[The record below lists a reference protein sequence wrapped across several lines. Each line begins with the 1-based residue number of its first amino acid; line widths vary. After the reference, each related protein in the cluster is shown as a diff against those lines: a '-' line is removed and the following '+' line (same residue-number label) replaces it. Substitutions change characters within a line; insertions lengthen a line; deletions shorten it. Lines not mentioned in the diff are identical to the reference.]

1 MKSAQKNKL
10 ILVSLLLFTACQNT
24 APTSTPGPVQ
34 PIAQQQNTLT
44 ICLGDEPDSL
54 YRYQPMEKSAGLV
67 MQAIYDGPIDMVNGK
82 PVPVILDSLPSLED
96 GSTQFLPV
104 TVNPGDTVVDT
115 LGNITLLQKGVEVF
129 PSGCRESACAV
140 VYDGESPLEMDQLK
154 AIYRLK
160 NDITWSDGQP
170 ITTADLLFSFEV
182 ASDPVTPIDHFYT
195 DLTGSYTALDWLTI
209 EWKGLPGWII
219 DRFEHFFWSP
229 LPAHIYGIYSSE
241 QLLAQSDVNRQPL
254 GWGPYMISKWVLGE
268 SIELVRNPFY
278 YRASEGLPHFDKL
291 IFRITNPTG
300 DTNLANLKFDREPF
314 SHLDY
319 GIGEFEDE
327 IAQNGCDLTTT
338 TADMRD
344 QMTVFNYLLN
354 YYQDPAIQV
363 VRSEETETQFLLFNL
378 DTDRGVAPQQSLAVR
393 KAVSQCIDH
402 GRLVQALSNNLFG
415 VPQLIDIGLPDQ
427 LESTLDF
434 LNYASEPAKEDLEA
448 AGWVDHDSNHRTPR
462 ISLGI
467 EGISD
472 GREMVM
478 NLLIEQGNE
487 TENAATLLQPMLE
500 DCGIGINAIIQPKE
514 VIWNPEEENSLFY
527 DEFDIAFLAWSTPIQ
542 DPCLLFAGDQIPD
555 LSKNKFGSNFSRFN
569 NTRVNEICAEFTY
582 QMPTSKL
589 RQLMAE
595 LQEIINVE
603 LPIVPL
609 YSFSALLTAQKDF
622 CFEGLDE
629 TYANELAGIE
639 EFRIIAECP

>member
-1 MKSAQKNKL
+1 MKSSQKNKL
-10 ILVSLLLFTACQNT
+10 LLLSFLLISACQKA
-24 APTSTPGPVQ
+24 APANGAVPVQ
-34 PIAQQQNTLT
+34 PESQSPNVLT

-54 YRYQPMEKSAGLV
+54 YRYQPMEKSADLV
-67 MQAIYDGPIDMVNGK
+67 LQAIYDGPIDIVNGN
-82 PVPVILDSLPSLED
+82 PLPVILDSLPSLED
-96 GSTQFLPV
+96 NSAQFIPV
-104 TVNPGDTVVDT
+104 TVNPGDPVVDT
-115 LGNITLLQKGVEVF
+115 QGNITFLQAGVEIF
-129 PSGCRESACAV
+129 PSGCRDIECAV
-140 VYDGESPLEMDQLK
+140 VHDGESPLEMDQLS
-154 AIYRLK
+154 AIYKLK
-160 NDITWSDGQP
+160 PDITWSDGQP
-170 ITTADLLFSFEV
+170 VTSADLLFSFEV

-195 DLTGSYTALDWLTI
+195 DLTDSYNALDWLTV
-209 EWKGLPGWII
+209 EWKGLPGWIV
-219 DRFEHFFWSP
+219 DRFVHFFWAP
-229 LPAHIYGIYSSE
+229 LPAHIYGIYCAE
-241 QLLAQSDVNRQPL
+241 QLLAQSDISRQPL
-254 GWGPYMISKWVLGE
+254 GWGPYRISKWTSGE

-278 YRASEGLPHFDKL
+278 YRASEGLPRFDKL

-300 DTNLANLKFDREPF
+300 DTNLANLKFDRKPF
-314 SHLDY
+314 NHLDY

-363 VRSEETETQFLLFNL
+363 FRSEETETQFLLFSL

-527 DEFDIAFLAWSTPIQ
+527 GEFDIAFLAWSTPIQ

-582 QMPTSKL
+582 QIPTSKL